1 MTESAERPLFSER
14 LEELAQQI
22 YRGQEPNAG
31 RFCANCY
38 NPLVENGPCSHCGGS
53 TAWASRSRTGSVERI
68 PREVLIMIRSKHG
81 REARVVRT
89 IAYGGLLLAMIAA
102 SAGLIFISGNWGV
115 AAFILILIGGYFV
128 SALLANSV
136 GDAWGYAYGQKGLQ
150 QEWQAFVEKRQSAP
164 EMVVSKEQ
172 QHA

>member
-1 MTESAERPLFSER
+1 MAESTEKSIFSER

-38 NPLVENGPCSHCGGS
+38 NPLVEDGRCPHCG
-53 TAWASRSRTGSVERI
+53 ATGSVDRI
-68 PREVLIMIRSKHG
+68 PREVLIMIKAKHG

-102 SAGLIFISGNWGV
+102 SAGLIFISGNWGI

-128 SALLANSV
+128 SALLANSI
-136 GDAWGYAYGQKGLQ
+136 GDSWGYAYGQKGLADD
-150 QEWQAFVEKRQSAP
+150 WQRFVDQRDSAP
-164 EMVVSKEQ
+164 PTAIPAGERSG
-172 QHA
+172 

>member
-1 MTESAERPLFSER
+1 MVESSDKPLFSER
-14 LEELAQQI
+14 LEELAQRI

-38 NPLVENGPCSHCGGS
+38 NPLVEEGPCSHCG
-53 TAWASRSRTGSVERI
+53 ATGAVERI
-68 PREVLIMIRSKHG
+68 PREVLIMIRAKHG

-102 SAGLIFISGNWGV
+102 SAGLIFISGNWGI
-115 AAFILILIGGYFV
+115 AAFILLLIAGYFV

-150 QEWQAFVEKRQSAP
+150 QEWQAFVEQRESAP

>member
-1 MTESAERPLFSER
+1 VSESAEKPIFSER
-14 LEELAQQI
+14 LEALAQQI

-38 NPLVENGPCSHCGGS
+38 NPLMESGHCNHCG
-53 TAWASRSRTGSVERI
+53 ATGSVERV
-68 PREVLIMIRSKHG
+68 PREVLIMIKAKHG

-102 SAGLIFISGNWGV
+102 SAGLIFISGNWGI

-128 SALLANSV
+128 SALLANSI
-136 GDAWGYAYGQKGLQ
+136 GDAWGYAYGQKGLAD
-150 QEWQAFVEKRQSAP
+150 EWRRFVEQRNSA
-164 EMVVSKEQ
+164 
-172 QHA
+172 QHAVVAGEQSG